1 MAFAAKY
8 GNANI
13 LRYFNEKYYL
23 DYNEIYDN
31 RHILFL
37 SIENGNLDSLKF
49 FLDENDIDANI
60 KDYKGW
66 TPMHVAAYFGQLNI
80 IKYLVEKKDCT
91 PFIEIDNKYTPAIIA
106 NQQRNFDIINYLV
119 SKFGPLKTNEI
130 MLY

>member
-49 FLDENDIDANI
+49 FWMKKILMLIKEMMKDGHQCMLQHILDISI
-60 KDYKGW
+60 L
-66 TPMHVAAYFGQLNI
+66 LNI
-80 IKYLVEKKDCT
+80 
-91 PFIEIDNKYTPAIIA
+91 
-106 NQQRNFDIINYLV
+106 
-119 SKFGPLKTNEI
+119 
-130 MLY
+130 

>member
-37 SIENGNLDSLKF
+37 SVENGNLDSLKYF
-49 FLDENDIDANI
+49 FWVKKILMLIKEMMKDGHQCMLQHILDISI
-60 KDYKGW
+60 L
-66 TPMHVAAYFGQLNI
+66 LNI
-80 IKYLVEKKDCT
+80 
-91 PFIEIDNKYTPAIIA
+91 
-106 NQQRNFDIINYLV
+106 
-119 SKFGPLKTNEI
+119 
-130 MLY
+130 